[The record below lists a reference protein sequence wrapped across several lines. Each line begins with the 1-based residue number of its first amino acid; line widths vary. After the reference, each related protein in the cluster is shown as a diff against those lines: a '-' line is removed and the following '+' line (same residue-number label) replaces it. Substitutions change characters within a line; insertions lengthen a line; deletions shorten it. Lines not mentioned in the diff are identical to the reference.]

1 MEAAK
6 TEHEHEHEP
15 VAGEVLEDG
24 TIVGQE
30 PEPEPEPEEEEAEEG
45 TLPPEPEPEPE
56 PEQGYSE
63 SDLEAMRGRLDK
75 EATRHS
81 NRLSE
86 IMGEMASLLEPCELC
101 TPELAGFHWPTATET
116 ARDELHGR
124 LLDVLRNPAEAPLA
138 DSPNTETCPDCNG
151 WGNVLSGSRVANH
164 KRIACPTCK
173 GLGYKPKGGQHIENT
188 SGATVHTMPVAA
200 PDVDVPPADADPF
213 GSPRLLD
220 DGQENPNYG
229 KMPQFKNPDLP

>member
-1 MEAAK
+1 VEAAK

-24 TIVGQE
+24 TVVVAE
-30 PEPEPEPEEEEAEEG
+30 SPPELEPEPEETEPEQ
-45 TLPPEPEPEPE
+45 PPAEPEPEPE

-63 SDLEAMRGRLDK
+63 ADLEKMRGSLEK
-75 EATRHS
+75 EATRHA
-81 NRLSE
+81 NRVSE
-86 IMGEMASLLEPCELC
+86 IMGEMANTLVSCELC
-101 TPELAGFHWPTATET
+101 DETTPGFHWPAEMVPPSDDL
-116 ARDELHGR
+116 RGR
-124 LLDVLRNPAEAPLA
+124 LFAVLRNPAEAPLRE
-138 DSPNTETCPDCNG
+138 SPHTETCPDCDG
-151 WGNVLSGSRVANH
+151 WGKVLSGSLVADN
-164 KRIACPTCK
+164 KRIVCPTCK
-173 GLGYKPKGGQHIENT
+173 GLGYKPKGGQFVENT

-229 KMPQFKNPDLP
+229 KMPQFKNPELP